1 MCRLNGVQFLNT
13 NYFVYICFFSP
24 ATVILIIVGGLDYG
38 IDINYITSLVL
49 LLIVTFFYGLICL
62 FTSQDFQLKTAKV
75 LTLIFALLM
84 GAVFV
89 GLMEQ
94 IVQDV
99 TSKGKSITLEVAFF
113 YLSFYLTGT
122 NEIWRDDFVKNCFKP
137 VTPPHTNSESETDR
151 RWVLR
156 CSVYSRSYGTN

>member
-1 MCRLNGVQFLNT
+1 MAFKWCTISLLIILYVFD
-13 NYFVYICFFSP
+13 FFSP

-38 IDINYITSLVL
+38 VGINFVTSLVL
-49 LLIVTFFYGLICL
+49 LLLVTFFYGLICL

-94 IVQDV
+94 IVQDS
-99 TSKGKSITLEVAFF
+99 TKGKSITLEVE
-113 YLSFYLTGT
+113 L
-122 NEIWRDDFVKNCFKP
+122 
-137 VTPPHTNSESETDR
+137 
-151 RWVLR
+151 
-156 CSVYSRSYGTN
+156 